1 MAMRVHVDDLDPRAL
16 DRDGKPLPRRLLC
29 MGTMQEA
36 AAAKG
41 DAGGCG
47 CRTHFKKVTARRHG
61 NFPQRSLLIVV
72 LLQANGSTAGHLV
85 RRIGTTPTDRI
96 FGEV

>member
-1 MAMRVHVDDLDPRAL
+1 
-16 DRDGKPLPRRLLC
+16 
-29 MGTMQEA
+29 MGTVQEA

-61 NFPQRSLLIVV
+61 NFSPTFFAYCCFI
-72 LLQANGSTAGHLV
+72 AG
-85 RRIGTTPTDRI
+85 
-96 FGEV
+96 